1 MVEMSSWVVAD
12 FFISFMLIILLVFR
26 NSSSRLKMGKAY
38 ARILLCTLLLVFMD
52 VIARIGDSDH
62 FSIAPLVHIGIFV
75 MYILDPINF
84 SLTLSYVDFWMDD
97 KNKKKRRIF
106 QVFFMTLAII
116 NAIVVIIDYIFKMHW
131 LFILNGSEYSRGQ
144 FYMYRAYILFAFI
157 VLVMVYVIIFRK
169 NIMAEYRNMIL
180 VLPILSI
187 VGAII
192 QAFTS
197 IKTTYAAISMAC
209 ITIYLIYQTT
219 DVNVD
224 YLTGILNRRGLDW
237 KLYEKIKAST
247 SGKTFS
253 VIMFDLDHFKD
264 INDSLG
270 HDEGDYA
277 IKATSEILANV
288 FGKEDIIGR
297 FGGDEFC
304 IISDYTDRR
313 IIDEKI
319 TDVRNRLQKIKH
331 KRGWTEIFDI
341 SSGVEIYDI
350 QQGMTRDEFMKHI
363 DELMYKEKEAHH
375 ERQNKKQVYQ

>member
-253 VIMFDLDHFKD
+253 VIMLDLDHFKD

>member
-1 MVEMSSWVVAD
+1 MIEISSWVVAD

-38 ARILLCTLLLVFMD
+38 ARILLYTLLLVFMD

-62 FSIAPLVHIGIFV
+62 LSIAPLVHIGIFV
-75 MYILDPINF
+75 MYILDPVNF

-187 VGAII
+187 VGALI

-319 TDVRNRLQKIKH
+319 TDVRNQLQKIKH

>member
-62 FSIAPLVHIGIFV
+62 LSIAPLVHIGIFV
-75 MYILDPINF
+75 MYILDPVNF

-169 NIMAEYRNMIL
+169 NI
-180 VLPILSI
+180 
-187 VGAII
+187 
-192 QAFTS
+192 
-197 IKTTYAAISMAC
+197 
-209 ITIYLIYQTT
+209 
-219 DVNVD
+219 
-224 YLTGILNRRGLDW
+224 
-237 KLYEKIKAST
+237 
-247 SGKTFS
+247 
-253 VIMFDLDHFKD
+253 
-264 INDSLG
+264 IN
-270 HDEGDYA
+270 
-277 IKATSEILANV
+277 
-288 FGKEDIIGR
+288 
-297 FGGDEFC
+297 
-304 IISDYTDRR
+304 
-313 IIDEKI
+313 
-319 TDVRNRLQKIKH
+319 
-331 KRGWTEIFDI
+331 
-341 SSGVEIYDI
+341 
-350 QQGMTRDEFMKHI
+350 
-363 DELMYKEKEAHH
+363 
-375 ERQNKKQVYQ
+375 